1 MARAVVA
8 ELVNRFNVALAS
20 FAGNHARVVYTDMRS
35 ALLDPGD
42 WNWDEIHPS
51 KEGSAKVAA
60 RFRTAINQN
69 SFLS

>member
-1 MARAVVA
+1 MD
-8 ELVNRFNVALAS
+8 RFNVALAAFS
-20 FAGNHARVVYTDMRS
+20 ANHARMVYTDMRT

-51 KEGSAKVAA
+51 KQGSAKVAA
-60 RFRTAINQN
+60 RFKTAINQH